1 MNLLKKNIHM
11 HRIRSEATTQIT
23 LEDDRNIPENKP
35 DVNAINL
42 EKAHVV
48 IEEIKPGTDCV
59 NLRGYLHFEIL
70 YHTQEPGSSLVP
82 FEGELPIDEKL
93 IVKGVIPSDTVH
105 VAGEVEDFSVSC
117 INSRKLS
124 IRSLVTLNALVEEL
138 YDEEVPIGIH
148 SEEKSDSLEYRKA
161 PLQLAQI
168 AICKNDIFRIRDEVT
183 LPSNYPNIYR
193 ILWTN
198 VQPGDID
205 FKVMDERLSI
215 QGEVQFFV
223 LYEGE
228 GEDHP
233 IRSIETI
240 LPFAG
245 VMECHGSRE
254 GMLPDIRC
262 VPGQQEIVVRPDL
275 DGEERCIGLEMVL
288 DIGIHMYEEET
299 VEVLSDIYGV
309 TKEVQTQTHRT
320 NLKRILS
327 CVTGKT
333 KLTEHI
339 RIPGGSAAILQL
351 LHSEAQVCQV
361 QQSITENGIL
371 LKGGVQ
377 VKVMYITG
385 DDENPYACVTAQIP
399 YQYTLEVPGI
409 CLEDMGKVRGEVEQ
423 LQVNMLDGEELDVK
437 AVLCFFTMVF
447 KNVSADL
454 IGDIQVSEPDSVKM
468 GNLPSM
474 VIYVVKE
481 GDNLWNI
488 GKRYYVPVNR
498 LRELNQLSSD
508 ELQIGQKLLIVK

>member
-23 LEDDRNIPENKP
+23 LEDDRNVPENKP

-42 EKAHVV
+42 EKARVV

-59 NLRGYLHFEIL
+59 NLRGHLHFEIL
-70 YHTQEPGSSLVP
+70 YHTQESGSSLVP
-82 FEGELPIDEKL
+82 FEGELPIEEKM
-93 IVKGVIPSDTVH
+93 IVKGVTPSDTVN
-105 VAGEVEDFSVSC
+105 VSGEVEDFSVSC

-148 SEEKSDSLEYRKA
+148 SEEKGDALEYRKA

-168 AICKNDIFRIRDEVT
+168 AICKNDIFRIKDEVN

-193 ILWTN
+193 ILWSN

-233 IRSIETI
+233 VRSMETV

-245 VMECHGSRE
+245 VMECHGCRE

-288 DIGIHMYEEET
+288 DIGIHMYEEES
-299 VEVLSDIYGV
+299 VEILSDIYGV

-333 KLTEHI
+333 KITEHI
-339 RIPGGSAAILQL
+339 RIPNGNAAILQL

-361 QQSITENGIL
+361 QQSITEESIL
-371 LKGGVQ
+371 LKGGIMI
-377 VKVMYITG
+377 KVMYITG
-385 DDENPYACVTAQIP
+385 DDENPYACATAQIP

-409 CLEDMGKVRGEVEQ
+409 SPEDMGKVRGEVEQ
-423 LQVNMLDGEELDVK
+423 LQVNMLDGEEMDVK
-437 AVLCFFTMVF
+437 AVLCFSTMVF
-447 KNVSADL
+447 KNVPVEL
-454 IGDIQVSEPDSVKM
+454 IGDIQISEPDSAKM
-468 GNLPSM
+468 GNLPGM

-498 LRELNQLSSD
+498 LRELNQLNTD
-508 ELQIGQKLLIVK
+508 DLQVGQKLLIVK